1 MIVRDGKKAI
11 SAFALLVFWIWSQDF
26 LLQYLRV
33 VFSKIPYIGVYR
45 DIVFDALFILLIV
58 LSIPK
63 FKVRAWDMFIVLAIV
78 VVFMANWI
86 FYRDAQYYIN
96 RYMVDFLLKI
106 LPLYIVGISLGD
118 SPERDRIIKIMVVL
132 SLLTIVSDM
141 IYKLFLG
148 APMSQMASQYQGDMD
163 RAYKLLP
170 HCCLVAYSAIKRS
183 RPMRAVVAAAGC
195 FYILML
201 GTRGAAL
208 ICIIFIALL
217 MAAGKTSKWAI
228 TRILLIFGGI
238 GAFISSSF
246 YLKSITWM
254 YNKATNLGLS
264 VRIFDKLLSGTAAN
278 INSRDVIQ
286 AKLLDAIGVHLF
298 DGYGLCGDRVIAGSY
313 AHNIVLELWVEFG
326 LLIGTMIFLLIAM
339 TVLRGYLSAKTIECK
354 GLIISLIFACF
365 FKLFLSGSYLDEK
378 FLFLLLGLCV
388 AEIRRA
394 HPPGYLYWYKIN
406 D

>member
-1 MIVRDGKKAI
+1 
-11 SAFALLVFWIWSQDF
+11 
-26 LLQYLRV
+26 
-33 VFSKIPYIGVYR
+33 
-45 DIVFDALFILLIV
+45 
-58 LSIPK
+58 
-63 FKVRAWDMFIVLAIV
+63 
-78 VVFMANWI
+78 MANWI

-141 IYKLFLG
+141 AYKLILG

-183 RPMRAVVAAAGC
+183 RPMHAVVAAAGC

-238 GAFISSSF
+238 GAFISSPL

-298 DGYGLCGDRVIAGSY
+298 DGYGLCGDRVIAG
-313 AHNIVLELWVEFG
+313 
-326 LLIGTMIFLLIAM
+326 
-339 TVLRGYLSAKTIECK
+339 
-354 GLIISLIFACF
+354 
-365 FKLFLSGSYLDEK
+365 
-378 FLFLLLGLCV
+378 
-388 AEIRRA
+388 
-394 HPPGYLYWYKIN
+394 
-406 D
+406 

>member
-1 MIVRDGKKAI
+1 ML
-11 SAFALLVFWIWSQDF
+11 F
-26 LLQYLRV
+26 
-33 VFSKIPYIGVYR
+33 FSKIPYIGVYR

-63 FKVRAWDMFIVLAIV
+63 FKVRAWDMFVILAIV

-141 IYKLFLG
+141 AYKLILG

-183 RPMRAVVAAAGC
+183 RPMHAVVAAAGC

-228 TRILLIFGGI
+228 TRIPAYIRR
-238 GAFISSSF
+238 
-246 YLKSITWM
+246 
-254 YNKATNLGLS
+254 NR
-264 VRIFDKLLSGTAAN
+264 RIYFKPSLFKVDYM
-278 INSRDVIQ
+278 DVQ
-286 AKLLDAIGVHLF
+286 Q
-298 DGYGLCGDRVIAGSY
+298 GDQPR
-313 AHNIVLELWVEFG
+313 
-326 LLIGTMIFLLIAM
+326 TQ
-339 TVLRGYLSAKTIECK
+339 R
-354 GLIISLIFACF
+354 
-365 FKLFLSGSYLDEK
+365 SYL
-378 FLFLLLGLCV
+378 
-388 AEIRRA
+388 
-394 HPPGYLYWYKIN
+394 
-406 D
+406 